1 MKRNGNLAVA
11 TVATL
16 LLSAFSPWANAAR
29 TVKEFSGYGNKTEQH
44 FTVSGPWTLEWN
56 VKGSS
61 GFPTFDYF
69 EARLYDSTTG
79 KFLGMI
85 ARNKGS
91 GAGARYFEE
100 GGVYYLNVLARNLHW
115 QMKIVQAES

>member
-1 MKRNGNLAVA
+1 MKRNRSLAVA

-16 LLSAFSPWANAAR
+16 LLSAFAPSANAAQ

-56 VKGSS
+56 VQGSS

-69 EARLYDSTTG
+69 EARLYDSTSG
-79 KFLGMI
+79 KFLGMV
-85 ARNKGS
+85 ARNTGS
-91 GAGARYFEE
+91 GAGKRYFQD
-100 GGVYYLNVLARNLHW
+100 GGHYYINVLGRNLRW
-115 QMKIVQAES
+115 QMKIVPAES